1 MKTLLTASV
10 AIGAVLAAQTGTAL
24 AQNGSMKK
32 IGPALEQMYKTQGVK
47 AGAQTRS
54 LNNATS
60 DPRSLINLGRTVNG
74 EYVVIDA
81 VARGVPTELRS
92 TIEALGGVDV
102 KRWGRNVSA
111 KFPVSQLGALN
122 ASPYLKMARPVMA
135 QANFGLVK
143 SQGDRAM
150 RTNVVRNNNEIDG
163 SGLRVGVLSDSFS
176 CTTGPIGING
186 WTSTAN
192 DIANGDLPAKI
203 VNLSDLPTTDTTCID
218 EGRGMAQLIHDS
230 VPGSSIAFHT
240 AFNGV
245 ADFANGIVRLALVA
259 GSDVIVDD
267 IIYFAEPMFQDG
279 PIAQAADYVSSLGI
293 PYYSS
298 NGNRARTAHRAD
310 YRSVEATIGGISGPW
325 HDFDP
330 GAGEDLLQTV
340 RLTSAGGI
348 AQIVLSFQWDE
359 PNFSVS
365 GGAGSASNVDV
376 VMFDSAGNPVLDCFD
391 PAYFSGLCTFFFQDG
406 AVGGDA
412 IDLVNLVYIRG
423 SAADPVSQ
431 TAQIGFRTS
440 AGPAPNL
447 VMHVPFSFSGALAE
461 LEWATNSGTG
471 YGHNN
476 AAGAEG
482 VGAAAFNFTE
492 EFIGDP
498 QTNNQ
503 RPPGTEC
510 APACLNDF
518 SSAGGTP
525 VVFDTAGNRLA
536 APEVRF
542 KPGLTAPDG
551 TNTTFFVNDTFRD
564 DDDADGIFV
573 NSDPGEFPNFFG
585 TSAAAP
591 HAAAVAT
598 MMIAKERTQVLN
610 IKKNGQERF
619 RMCKP
624 VGGSRAGGVNVTVAP
639 SAVFAQ
645 LATGALLRPCN
656 ATEPQE
662 IYDIMRST
670 AQNMTDRVNLATG
683 ATIQVFDE
691 VGPLGFDFD
700 SGFGFVDAV
709 PAVDAI
715 SAPAATN

>member
-10 AIGAVLAAQTGTAL
+10 AIGAVLAAQTGTAV
-24 AQNGSMKK
+24 AQQTGAMKK
-32 IGPALEQMYKTQGVK
+32 MSPALEQIYKTK
-47 AGAQTRS
+47 AAGLSGQARTTS
-54 LNNATS
+54 NAST
-60 DPRSLINLGRTVNG
+60 PQSLINLGRSDG
-74 EYVVIDA
+74 QYVVIDA
-81 VARGVPTELRS
+81 VARGVPTDLKATMES
-92 TIEALGGVDV
+92 LGAVDV
-102 KRWGRNVSA
+102 KRWGRNLSA
-111 KFPVSQLGALN
+111 KFPVSQLAALSGSN
-122 ASPYLKMARPVMA
+122 YLKTARPALA
-135 QANFGLVK
+135 QASFGLVK

-150 RTNVVRNNNEIDG
+150 RTNVVRSVSEVDG
-163 SGLRVGVLSDSFS
+163 SHTRVGVLSDSFS

-186 WTSTAN
+186 WTSTAD
-192 DIANGDLPAKI
+192 DIANGDLPPTI
-203 VNLSDLPTTDTTCID
+203 VNLSDVTSSCSD
-218 EGRGMAQLIHDS
+218 EGRGMAQLIHDV

-245 ADFANGIVRLALVA
+245 ADFANGIVRLAVLA

-267 IIYFAEPMFQDG
+267 VIYFAEPMFQDG
-279 PIAQAADYVSSLGI
+279 AIAQAADYVSSLGI

-310 YRSVEATIGGISGPW
+310 YRAVNTTIGGVSGPW

-330 GAGEDLLQTV
+330 GAGEDLLQSI
-340 RLTSAGGI
+340 RLTSVGGI

-365 GGAGSASNVDV
+365 GGAGSSSNVDV
-376 VMFDSAGNPVLDCFD
+376 VMFDDAGNPVLDCFD
-391 PAYFSGLCTFFFQDG
+391 PAYISGLCTFFFQDG
-406 AVGGDA
+406 GVGGDA

-423 SAADPVSQ
+423 SSADPVAQ

-440 AGPAPNL
+440 AGAAPNL
-447 VMHVPFSFSGALAE
+447 VMHVPFSLGGSLAE

-482 VGAAAFNFTE
+482 VGASAFNFTE

-525 VVFDTAGNRLA
+525 IVFDTAGNRLP
-536 APEVRF
+536 APEVRL
-542 KPGLTAPDG
+542 KPGLTGPDG

-564 DDDADGIFV
+564 DDNGDGCFF
-573 NSDPGEFPNFFG
+573 NSCPNEFPNFFG

-591 HAAAVAT
+591 HAASVAA
-598 MMIAKERTQVLN
+598 MMIDKEKTHVLLK
-610 IKKNGQERF
+610 KKNGTVRF
-619 RMCKP
+619 KMCKP
-624 VGGSRAGGVNVTVAP
+624 VGGSRAGGVDVTVSPAG
-639 SAVFAQ
+639 VFGQ
-645 LATGALLRPCN
+645 LNSGALLRPCN
-656 ATEPQE
+656 ATEPQG

-670 AQNMTDRVNLATG
+670 AQNMTDRVSLATG
-683 ATIQVFDE
+683 ATIQTFTE
-691 VGPLGFDFD
+691 VGPLGFDYD
-700 SGFGFVDAV
+700 SGFGFIDAV
-709 PAVDAI
+709 EALDQIDHP
-715 SAPAATN
+715 TGN

>member
-10 AIGAVLAAQTGTAL
+10 AIGAMLAAQTGAAF
-24 AQNGSMKK
+24 AQSGSMKK
-32 IGPALEQMYKTQGVK
+32 IGPALEHLYKTHGAN
-47 AGAQTRS
+47 AGAQTRT

-60 DPRSLINLGRTVNG
+60 PQSLINVGRIANG

-81 VARGVPTELRS
+81 VARGIPTELRA
-92 TIEALGGVDV
+92 TMTALGAVDV
-102 KRWGRNVSA
+102 KRWGRNISA
-111 KFPVSQLGALN
+111 KFPISQLGALE

-135 QANFGLVK
+135 QANFGLIA

-150 RTNVVRNNNEIDG
+150 RTDVVRNNSEIDG
-163 SGLRVGVLSDSFS
+163 SRTRVGVLSDSFS

-186 WTSTAN
+186 WTSTAD

-203 VNLSDLPTTDTTCID
+203 VNLSDVASGCID

-230 VPGSSIAFHT
+230 VPGASIAFHT

-245 ADFANGIVRLALVA
+245 ADFANGIVRLATIA

-267 IIYFAEPMFQDG
+267 VIYFAEPMFQDG

-298 NGNRARTAHRAD
+298 NGNRGRTAHRSD
-310 YRSVEATIGGISGPW
+310 YRAVNATVGGISGTW
-325 HDFDP
+325 HDFDA
-330 GAGEDLLQTV
+330 GAGEDLLQNIL
-340 RLTSAGGI
+340 LTSSGGI

-391 PAYFSGLCTFFFQDG
+391 PLYFSGLCTFFFQDG
-406 AVGGDA
+406 GVGGDA

-423 SAADPVSQ
+423 SAADPVAQ

-447 VMHVPFSFSGALAE
+447 VMHVPFSLAGSLAE
-461 LEWATNSGTG
+461 LEWATNSGSG

-482 VGAAAFNFTE
+482 VGASAFNFTE

-498 QTNNQ
+498 KTNNQ

-525 VVFDTAGNRLA
+525 IVFDTAGNRLA
-536 APEVRF
+536 TPEVRF
-542 KPGLTAPDG
+542 KPGVTAPDG

-564 DDDADGIFV
+564 DDDGDGIFV

-591 HAAAVAT
+591 HAASIAA
-598 MMIAKERTQVLN
+598 MMINKEKTHVLA

-624 VGGSRAGGVNVTVAP
+624 VGGSRAGGVDITVGPA
-639 SAVFAQ
+639 AVFGQ
-645 LATGALLRPCN
+645 LNSGALLRPCR

-670 AQNMTDRVNLATG
+670 AQNMTDRVSLSTG
-683 ATIQVFDE
+683 ATIQTFTE

-709 PAVDAI
+709 PAVGAI
-715 SAPAATN
+715 SPPTP